1 MLVDFFFG
9 DFTEIADKFVAG
21 FRLEIA
27 LVEDDAEWA
36 LELEVFDVHGMSDA
50 GLFKVAH
57 GPAGHDSDAKS
68 VDDGALDG
76 GDAADLHDD
85 VEVFDVKFCIDEG
98 LFKDEAAAGTGFAN
112 DERFALEL
120 GDGDLLGVG
129 PAMILWHDEHEL
141 IAQDVLEEKLLVSNL
156 RFDEADVEIT
166 AHDLF
171 FDVLG
176 VVDLEGDIYVWIIF
190 LEFADDIRQHVF
202 TNGAAGADH
211 KLALDVAGELLHLAF
226 ELGLQ
231 VVHGEGVLEQ
241 EFAGLGELD
250 MSVDAVKKLGL
261 IILLEGLDLETDRG
275 LSQVQRFCRFG
286 KVFLIRYGDKNF

>member
-1 MLVDFFFG
+1 
-9 DFTEIADKFVAG
+9 
-21 FRLEIA
+21 
-27 LVEDDAEWA
+27 
-36 LELEVFDVHGMSDA
+36 
-50 GLFKVAH
+50 
-57 GPAGHDSDAKS
+57 
-68 VDDGALDG
+68 
-76 GDAADLHDD
+76 
-85 VEVFDVKFCIDEG
+85 
-98 LFKDEAAAGTGFAN
+98 
-112 DERFALEL
+112 
-120 GDGDLLGVG
+120 
-129 PAMILWHDEHEL
+129 MILWYDEHEL
-141 IAQDVLEEKLLVSNL
+141 IAQDVLEEKLLVANL

-176 VVDLEGDIYVWIIF
+176 VVDLEGDIYVWKIF
-190 LEFADDIRQHVF
+190 LEFADDVRQHVF

-231 VVHGEGVLEQ
+231 VVHGEGILEQ